1 MRIKV
6 TLAAMAMGMLAFPA
20 AAVAQDFDKAEFT
33 AQELAP
39 GLSMLSGIGGNLA
52 LFTGADGSVLVDTE
66 YPQLAG
72 KLDAKL
78 ASMNAK
84 PVRYVVNTHWHFD
97 HVGANAALAA
107 GGATIIAH
115 EKARARMATGG
126 MVLGNMTQ
134 PVPDEALPRLTFSE
148 GLTFHANGDTI
159 DLVYTGAGHTDGD
172 IAVYWRKANVLHTG
186 DLMMHQMGLPFID
199 LDSGGDADRLVASLD
214 RLVGL
219 TNADTKVIPGHGPLA
234 TQADLVLWRDRVK
247 AAVGAVRRLSAE
259 GRDTDSIKADP
270 ALEVLVEQ
278 GGFISADL
286 FITNVLNSPGEGG
299 DKP

>member
-6 TLAAMAMGMLAFPA
+6 TLAAMAMGILALPA
-20 AAVAQDFDKAEFT
+20 ATGAQDFDKAEFT

-39 GLSMLSGIGGNLA
+39 GLSMLHGLGGNLA

-66 YPQLAG
+66 YPQLAS

-78 ASMNAK
+78 ASMNAR

-97 HVGANAALAA
+97 HVGSNAALAR

-134 PVPDEALPRLTFSE
+134 PVPEEALPRLTISE
-148 GLTFHANGDTI
+148 GLSFHANGDVI
-159 DLVYTGAGHTDGD
+159 DLIFTGAGHTDGD

-186 DLMMHQMGLPFID
+186 DLMMHQRGFPFID
-199 LDSGGDADRLVASLD
+199 LDSGGDAGRLVASLD
-214 RLVGL
+214 RLVEL

-234 TQADLVLWRDRVK
+234 TQADLVTWRNRVK
-247 AAVGAVRRLSAE
+247 AAVEAVRRLSAE
-259 GRDTDSIKADP
+259 GKDTAAIKADP
-270 ALEVLVEQ
+270 ALQVLAEQ
-278 GGFISADL
+278 GGFISADV
-286 FITNVLNSPGEGG
+286 FIANVLNSPG
-299 DKP
+299 